1 MSLPKGFRDWLVN
14 ESAAWN
20 SEGLIE
26 KEQRERILARYP
38 ETPAETGALAF
49 ALRTLGVLLF
59 GAAILLVIS
68 HNWAE
73 FLREG
78 QLTTVFAA
86 LAFLQ
91 GAGLWCFHTGR
102 ERGAIIGHLLG
113 CIMYGAGI
121 ALIGQIYHLDA
132 HAPDAVL
139 AWCVFTIPFA
149 LILDATVLHLLVIA
163 LAGSW
168 MLMEADLG
176 WWHRRDQLHHG
187 ERLVFLLL
195 LLPSAFA
202 AYRRARPA
210 LTGALAWSFVF
221 LWVLFSGHTPVH
233 IFVLPLALAALHPT
247 GDPRGRGF
255 RFIGAGGVAFITLA
269 LGSLHGSM
277 HREFGDSFLRHDHAY
292 TLATAALAGWA
303 IHRARARQDSH
314 AAWMGLIALLT
325 LALGFLGALD
335 LRGFQQREA
344 VWVLV
349 TAMANVTTLLLAV
362 ALIRQGL
369 AESRLRPYV
378 YGAIVF
384 LTWLFWRYA
393 DIEKELGY
401 LGMAG
406 IFLLLGIVLFVLAKI
421 WRQPRE
427 AAIVEAMPEFRPAWF
442 EGRVAAL
449 VPHRRSLLAGAL
461 ALQVAVLGW
470 MVYDHS
476 RPLASGERYLVL
488 CEPVD
493 PRSLTKG
500 DYVVLS
506 YGFQSL
512 SHEQYQG
519 LLKEWRQL
527 HPAANAEEKASDDT
541 LRSGADQAEFIARR
555 IFEQNVPPD
564 TPIYFPL
571 SKGPAGIAVFGDPT
585 FTAPT
590 SGAFLLTRRGHG
602 TWGWNRTDVRAG
614 IESFYI
620 KEGTGAKW
628 EKLRNQPAGEPLLP
642 REAHRLPAG
651 RTRDRPEGLRPG
663 LPPGPAQRPQRRRA
677 GLRPGM
683 ADLAGGQGDRS
694 PDRDHGRLRRTPGRR
709 TDRHHPGDP
718 RREADLHD
726 RPADLPHRRQ
736 GRPPQRDHPGARRHQ
751 PRPAAPER
759 PALNHR
765 ATAPSKRGGPTRD
778 RPFLFAGRGA
788 YFAGTRSASVSGG

>member
-14 ESAAWN
+14 ESGAWN

-73 FLREG
+73 FSREG
-78 QLTTVFAA
+78 QLATVFAA
-86 LAFLQ
+86 LAVLQ

-132 HAPDAVL
+132 HAPDALL

-176 WWHRRDQLHHG
+176 WWRRRDQLHHG

-195 LLPSAFA
+195 LLPSAIA

-221 LWVLFSGHTPVH
+221 LWFLFAGHVPVH
-233 IFVLPLALAALHPT
+233 IFVLPLVLAALHPT

-255 RFIGAGGVAFITLA
+255 RFIGAGSVAFITLA

-277 HREFGDSFLRHDHAY
+277 HREFSGSFLRHDHAY

-335 LRGFQQREA
+335 LRGFQEREG

-442 EGRVAAL
+442 EARVAAL
-449 VPHRRSLLAGAL
+449 VPHRRSLLAGAM

-476 RPLASGERYLVL
+476 RPLASGERFLLV

-493 PRSLTKG
+493 PRDLMRG
-500 DYVVLS
+500 DYVTLG
-506 YGFQSL
+506 YGFQRL
-512 SHEQYQG
+512 SKDEESA
-519 LLKEWRQL
+519 LLQEWVAT
-527 HPAANAEEKASDDT
+527 HPRDGKDDSSFQASVPDDT
-541 LRSGADQAEFIARR
+541 PVYIPLLRWA
-555 IFEQNVPPD
+555 N
-564 TPIYFPL
+564 
-571 SKGPAGIAVFGDPT
+571 GIAGFG
-585 FTAPT
+585 APT
-590 SGAFLLTRRGHG
+590 LRKPTDGPFLLARKGSGSWGRG
-602 TWGWNRTDVRAG
+602 DLRAG
-614 IESFYI
+614 IESYYVA
-620 KEGTGAKW
+620 EGTGQTW
-628 EKLRNQPAGEPLLP
+628 EKLRNQSNLLAEVAVLPSGQAGLVSLKDASKGLLTAVPYRPLERFFYQGKKPGSLVADLVAYESEFQESFHPAPLNGRNAVPPDFTQEWLISLVDKESDRQTDISIISVERLRDELVVKVKVSHGEKQTFTTLP
-642 REAHRLPAG
+642 QTSIIVRK
-651 RTRDRPEGLRPG
+651 EGLRFVKVEVEGSDRMFLLWAPRI
-663 LPPGPAQRPQRRRA
+663 QR
-677 GLRPGM
+677 
-683 ADLAGGQGDRS
+683 
-694 PDRDHGRLRRTPGRR
+694 
-709 TDRHHPGDP
+709 
-718 RREADLHD
+718 
-726 RPADLPHRRQ
+726 
-736 GRPPQRDHPGARRHQ
+736 
-751 PRPAAPER
+751 
-759 PALNHR
+759 
-765 ATAPSKRGGPTRD
+765 
-778 RPFLFAGRGA
+778 
-788 YFAGTRSASVSGG
+788 